1 MDKEKV
7 VFDIVKSKSIEIG
20 WKMSI
25 IITLIVEYNLD
36 KGNLEAINVV
46 GKNGYY
52 ILDIIAYKREIQPY
66 DLEIINET
74 RVTGKVKW
82 FNVKIKYG
90 FIHW

>member
-1 MDKEKV
+1 
-7 VFDIVKSKSIEIG
+7 
-20 WKMSI
+20 MSI